1 MQYQKVKQMPLS
13 IAIVDDV
20 ALDIDQLAAD
30 IARLSP
36 KLSCAR
42 FVSGDALLAEY
53 EPGAFD
59 LIFMDVLMDGSN
71 GIETAR
77 KVRQLD
83 PRCLIVFLTS
93 SREHVWQSFEMHPFD
108 YLIKP
113 YAPGQ
118 IARILDE
125 ATRALALDE
134 PEIEIRV
141 ARRTVHLP
149 LRSIMYA
156 VAENHY
162 VSIMTDTGE
171 QRTSGTFSELIRQLS
186 DDARFLQCNR
196 GVLVNMD
203 AVLKFDSDRILM
215 RDGTHFPVR
224 QRDKSALFNRFTQ
237 YQFRH
242 MRKER

>member
-1 MQYQKVKQMPLS
+1 MKSAWRGAPL
-13 IAIVDDV
+13 
-20 ALDIDQLAAD
+20 
-30 IARLSP
+30 
-36 KLSCAR
+36 
-42 FVSGDALLAEY
+42 
-53 EPGAFD
+53 
-59 LIFMDVLMDGSN
+59 
-71 GIETAR
+71 
-77 KVRQLD
+77 
-83 PRCLIVFLTS
+83 
-93 SREHVWQSFEMHPFD
+93 
-108 YLIKP
+108 
-113 YAPGQ
+113 
-118 IARILDE
+118 
-125 ATRALALDE
+125 
-134 PEIEIRV
+134 
-141 ARRTVHLP
+141 HLP